1 MVKNPLLNIT
11 PSEEEEF
18 IEHFDV
24 DVAVSKI
31 KESNVV
37 LIVGDI
43 GTGKSHL
50 ILELKKRLGGR
61 LLHFNSR
68 IFDEIREAK
77 DEILYIEDFDLIR
90 GFSVS
95 DKEKLIDLIKDK
107 SNLGTKFVI
116 EVTPRVAD
124 KIDLPAQKVII
135 PKMDFETAK
144 AIIENKFK
152 QSGVKNPF
160 SENELKK
167 VWSKSGNNIRMF
179 IMLLSTL
186 YELKVKE

>member
-1 MVKNPLLNIT
+1 MVKNPLLTIT

-24 DVAVSKI
+24 DEAVSKI
-31 KESNVV
+31 KESNIV
-37 LIVGDI
+37 LIVGDV

-50 ILELKKRLGGR
+50 ILELKKRLGGQI
-61 LLHFNSR
+61 LHFNSK

-77 DEILYIEDFDLIR
+77 DGIIYIEDFDLIR
-90 GFSVS
+90 GLSIDS
-95 DKEKLIDLIKDK
+95 REKLIDLIKDK

-124 KIDLPAQKVII
+124 KLDLNAQKVII
-135 PKMDFETAK
+135 PEMDFETAK
-144 AIIENKFK
+144 AIVENKFK
-152 QSGVKNPF
+152 QSGVENPF
-160 SENELKK
+160 SEEDLKK
-167 VWSKSGNNIRMF
+167 VWSKSGSNIRMF